1 MSDAQSKVVD
11 RLRAN
16 LQTAGIAVDD
26 ATIQSMK
33 EKGFLQFPALFD
45 ALVQDQSID
54 LVPDYLAAWGDLV
67 TPAHPVAATTQE
79 QSWPKDSLI
88 AMAGEIRR
96 GAMSPVTLVEQALAR
111 LDQRDPVLNA
121 FQLVLADQ
129 ARASAQQAEREIRQ
143 GAYRGPLH
151 GVPVAIKDL
160 LHLAGAPTTA
170 GSKILAGRVVDE
182 NAATVEKLQAAGAI
196 ILGKTRMSEFAYAPG
211 SVNPNYGPTRN
222 PHNPA
227 HDTGGSS
234 SGSAAAVAEGI
245 VFAALGSDTG
255 GSIRIP
261 AAHCGLAGLKATF
274 GRISLHGAVNLSWSL
289 DHVGPLARTVAD
301 AALVLDALAD
311 ADPRDARTRNIPP
324 VPVSDL
330 LAQIPDVRGLR
341 IGVLRDDGAGGA
353 LAGDEALAAW
363 RAGLAVLEKQGA
375 ILVEIDM
382 PEMQA
387 MRVVGGT
394 ILAQEALVY
403 HQPNLR
409 TRLHDYGEFM
419 RQRILAAYAYDTGA
433 FVRAQQL
440 RGVLRQRA
448 DAIFDQADLLS
459 TPTMPAPAPLLGVPS
474 PTTFTLPFNLLGWPA
489 LSVPAGKTAGG
500 LPLGIQLV
508 GRSWDEATVLRAG
521 LALERA

>member
-1 MSDAQSKVVD
+1 
-11 RLRAN
+11 
-16 LQTAGIAVDD
+16 
-26 ATIQSMK
+26 
-33 EKGFLQFPALFD
+33 
-45 ALVQDQSID
+45 
-54 LVPDYLAAWGDLV
+54 
-67 TPAHPVAATTQE
+67 
-79 QSWPKDSLI
+79 
-88 AMAGEIRR
+88 
-96 GAMSPVTLVEQALAR
+96 
-111 LDQRDPVLNA
+111 
-121 FQLVLADQ
+121 
-129 ARASAQQAEREIRQ
+129 
-143 GAYRGPLH
+143 
-151 GVPVAIKDL
+151 
-160 LHLAGAPTTA
+160 
-170 GSKILAGRVVDE
+170 
-182 NAATVEKLQAAGAI
+182 
-196 ILGKTRMSEFAYAPG
+196 
-211 SVNPNYGPTRN
+211 
-222 PHNPA
+222 
-227 HDTGGSS
+227 
-234 SGSAAAVAEGI
+234 VAEGI

-301 AALVLDALAD
+301 AALLLDALAG

-330 LAQIPDVRGLR
+330 LAQNPHVRGLR

-363 RAGLAVLEKQGA
+363 RAGLAVLERQGA

-448 DAIFDQADLLS
+448 DAIFDQVDLLS

-489 LSVPAGKTAGG
+489 LSVPAGKTADG